1 MAGTRLVLQ
10 SLEPAA
16 LRASKPGWA
25 LAGGLLG
32 AGTARGAVRQVAP
45 AEGVVSRRLVVGPE
59 RRQAAVLVSTGLM
72 AMAVGLLIYLA
83 DRDPSHAALIPAVAA
98 LAGSSLFGLLGQWMP
113 SFVPPFAFSLFTAAT
128 SPSRASAGYS
138 ACVAW
143 WAVNVVFEL
152 AEYPG
157 INRAVAQAAEG
168 VLGRSWPARLLS
180 NYVLRGTFDVG
191 DLITATAGAVTAAT
205 VLYLVHRLEVD
216 HEH

>member
-1 MAGTRLVLQ
+1 MSQVAVARIAKPANRHPTASIATG
-10 SLEPAA
+10 SAAA
-16 LRASKPGWA
+16 LTAAIGCLA
-25 LAGGLLG
+25 LALGLL
-32 AGTARGAVRQVAP
+32 V
-45 AEGVVSRRLVVGPE
+45 
-59 RRQAAVLVSTGLM
+59 
-72 AMAVGLLIYLA
+72 YLA
-83 DRDPSHAALIPAVAA
+83 DRDARHAVLIPAVAA
-98 LAGSSLFGLLGQWMP
+98 LAGSSLFGVLGQWLP
-113 SFVPPFAFSLFTAAT
+113 SFVHPFAFSLFTAAT

-191 DLITATAGAVTAAT
+191 DLIAATAGAVTAAT